1 MSKFIEKNISLL
13 WWRKSWN
20 LFCRISWNW
29 VEWWRNRI
37 FKTLEN
43 FSWTT
48 HG

>member
-29 VEWWRNRI
+29 
-37 FKTLEN
+37 
-43 FSWTT
+43 
-48 HG
+48 